1 MTDSPPREID
11 RAQRRR
17 ELIATARQ
25 ELLDGLRG
33 RRQLVVRAL
42 TPIVLFGVVLGA
54 SLATR
59 GADPTRETPYRVAVQ
74 GDLEGM
80 RTTIASLDKQN
91 LAFEPTGDAALAT
104 ADGADIGLVVPNG
117 VDLLIKARE
126 PVALEVI
133 QTTVSPSSR
142 AATANLRAGLAEV
155 YRGQMI
161 EARDA
166 ANQTSEL
173 GTNPPGTTAGTGTGT
188 GTGTPTTDPTG
199 SVDGTATLQRFT
211 IDRINVQRTQ
221 AGTREL
227 SAQIVPALIVL
238 QAAMLVN
245 GTATRILGRNNRGL
259 IMAQLLLPLRR
270 TDLARAK
277 AIAELGLGLT
287 AASPVLAVI
296 IGYAAIAGN
305 LRAGLGAGLVAA
317 GATAVV
323 ALVLSAPMVACGLFI
338 GTAARSQEHV
348 TLGTAIS
355 LILTSLVAAVTALGE
370 FPRPAGI
377 AVVPIVGAVSALRDI
392 LNGGGGPIAL
402 LVACLSALAL
412 TALFLRL
419 AARVFDAER
428 TVLRVA

>member
-1 MTDSPPREID
+1 MTDGPPHEVD
-11 RAQRRR
+11 RAQRRQ
-17 ELIATARQ
+17 ELVATARQ

-33 RRQLVVRAL
+33 RRQLLVRAL
-42 TPIVLFGVVLGA
+42 TPIVLFVVVLGA

-59 GADPTRETPYRVAVQ
+59 GADPTRDTPYRVAVQ

-80 RTTIASLDKQN
+80 RTTIALLESQKLTFV
-91 LAFEPTGDAALAT
+91 ATGDAALAT
-104 ADGADIGLVVPNG
+104 ANGADIGLIVPNG
-117 VDLLIKARE
+117 LDALIKARE
-126 PVALEVI
+126 PAALEVI
-133 QTTVSPSSR
+133 QTTVSPASR

-161 EARDA
+161 DA
-166 ANQTSEL
+166 LDS
-173 GTNPPGTTAGTGTGT
+173 PRPGTQTGLA
-188 GTGTPTTDPTG
+188 DP
-199 SVDGTATLQRFT
+199 SEAIDGTATLQRFT

-287 AASPVLAVI
+287 AASPVLLVI

-305 LRAGLGAGLVAA
+305 LRAGPGAGLVAA
-317 GATAVV
+317 ATTAVV
-323 ALVLSAPMVACGLFI
+323 ALVLAAPMVACGLFI

-370 FPRPAGI
+370 FPRPAGF
-377 AVVPIVGAVSALRDI
+377 AVLPIVGAVSALRDI
-392 LNGGGGPIAL
+392 LNGGGSLLAL
-402 LVACLSALAL
+402 LVACASALAL
-412 TALFLRL
+412 TTLFLRL

>member
-104 ADGADIGLVVPNG
+104 ANGADIGLVVPNG

-173 GTNPPGTTAGTGTGT
+173 GTNPPGTTAGTGT

-392 LNGGGGPIAL
+392 LNGGGGPTAL